1 MELVPPW
8 LLPLIFYTIML
19 WFYRLTEGKTVLG
32 KPRQDVDETWRA
44 TTGRTIRRIIIIVAV
59 VYTALLVL
67 QYRPSF

>member
-32 KPRQDVDETWRA
+32 KPRQQVDEAWRS
-44 TTGRTIRRIIIIVAV
+44 TTGRTLRRAIIIVSVA
-59 VYTALLVL
+59 YTALLLL
-67 QYRPSF
+67 QLRATL